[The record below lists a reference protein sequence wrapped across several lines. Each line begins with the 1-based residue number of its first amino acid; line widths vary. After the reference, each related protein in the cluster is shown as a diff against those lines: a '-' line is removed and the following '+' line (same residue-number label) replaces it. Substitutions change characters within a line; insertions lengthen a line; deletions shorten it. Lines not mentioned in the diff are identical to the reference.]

1 MGDYGI
7 KVSLDGYNVLT
18 ATDRQLALKSSKT
31 LQKVKVAGSTT
42 VARNTEGSITHD
54 LGYVPQFLVFG
65 EDPDNPSNMNVGNS
79 SWVYSDLEAWADTTK
94 VYWYINAGSG
104 GPFDIYYYVFYDVA

>member
-1 MGDYGI
+1 MGNYGI
-7 KVSLDGYNVLT
+7 KVSLDGYDVLT

-31 LQKVKVAGSTT
+31 LQKVKIAGSTT
-42 VARNTEGSITHD
+42 VAANTEGSITHN

-65 EDPDNPSNMNVGNS
+65 EDPDDASNMNVGNA
-79 SWVYSDLEAWADTTK
+79 SWVYSYLAAWADTTK
-94 VYWYINAGSG
+94 VYWKIGVVGG